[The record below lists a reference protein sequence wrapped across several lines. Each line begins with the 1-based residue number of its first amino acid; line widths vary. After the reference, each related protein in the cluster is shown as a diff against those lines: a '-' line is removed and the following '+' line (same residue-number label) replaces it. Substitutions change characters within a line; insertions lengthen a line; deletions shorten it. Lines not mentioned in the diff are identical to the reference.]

1 MCRADREG
9 SDRDK
14 ADTTYVDA
22 RETQWCECVRTNHQ
36 SLTQGTKL
44 SEITAEIDQST
55 AWESNIF
62 LSAIDRA
69 TSRKVGESN
78 T

>member
-1 MCRADREG
+1 MCRAVGEE

-14 ADTTYVDA
+14 ADITYVDA
-22 RETQWCECVRTNHQ
+22 RCVHIRTNHQ

-44 SEITAEIDQST
+44 SEVTVEIDQST
-55 AWESNIF
+55 AGELNIF
-62 LSAIDRA
+62 LSAINRA
-69 TSRKVGESN
+69 TSKKVGETN